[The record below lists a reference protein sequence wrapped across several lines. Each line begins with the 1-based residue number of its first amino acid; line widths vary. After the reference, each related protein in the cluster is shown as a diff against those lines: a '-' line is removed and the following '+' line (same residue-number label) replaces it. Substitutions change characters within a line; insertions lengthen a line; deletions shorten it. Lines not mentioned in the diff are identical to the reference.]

1 MAKLAAYGTQ
11 LKKAGTTIAALSSL
25 SGPNLQASTI
35 DVTSHDSVNATR
47 EFVSGLIDAGE
58 ISASLIFDPNVA
70 THIALW
76 NDLVARTSASYS
88 IVYPFTGGTETV
100 TFTAFV
106 TGFGP
111 IEAQP
116 DGAITA
122 NITLKVAAAP
132 VWS

>member
-11 LKKAGTTIAALSSL
+11 LKKAGTTIAGLASL
-25 SGPNLQASTI
+25 SGPNLQAETI
-35 DVTSHDSVNATR
+35 DVTTHDSPSAIR

-58 ISASLIFDPNVA
+58 IVGSLVFDPNVA
-70 THIALW
+70 TNIAVY
-76 NDLVARTSASYS
+76 NDLVSRTSASYS
-88 IVYPFTGGTETV
+88 IVFPFTGGVETV

-116 DGAITA
+116 DGAVTA
-122 NITLKVAAAP
+122 PIKLKVAGAP

>member
-11 LKKAGTTIAALSSL
+11 LKKAGTTIAAVSSL
-25 SGPNLQASTI
+25 SGPDLDAENI
-35 DVTSHDSVNATR
+35 DVTTHDSVNATK
-47 EFVSGLIDAGE
+47 EFVAGLIDAGE
-58 ISASLIFDPNVA
+58 IAGQIVFDPNVA

-88 IVYPFTGGTETV
+88 IVFPFTGGVETV

-106 TGFGP
+106 RHFGP
-111 IEAQP
+111 IQAQP
-116 DGAITA
+116 NGAVTA
-122 NITLKVAAAP
+122 PFALKVAGAP